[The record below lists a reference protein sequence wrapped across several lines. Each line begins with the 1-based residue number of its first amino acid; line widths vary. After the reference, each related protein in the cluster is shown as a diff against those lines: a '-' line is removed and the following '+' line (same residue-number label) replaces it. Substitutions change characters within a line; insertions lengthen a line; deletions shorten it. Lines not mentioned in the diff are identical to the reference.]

1 MKVTVDIELEDV
13 LDEAKWDE
21 ISFKEEFAKHLTAGI
36 VNELRERCEK
46 AILKQVQQPIT
57 DKVEEVASEA
67 AKEILS
73 LDRSQKFKFRYN
85 YSEYEMTVDE
95 FIKMYFEHEAGK
107 KINDIIKSNAKDF
120 VDEMRKR
127 YDMTFAAL
135 IVDNMRKQNLLADE
149 RLAELIAPNN
159 K

>member
-1 MKVTVDIELEDV
+1 MKATVDIDLEDV

-36 VNELRERCEK
+36 INELRERCEK
-46 AILKQVQQPIT
+46 AILKQVQQPIA

-85 YSEYEMTVDE
+85 YSEYNMTVDE
-95 FIKMYFEHEAGK
+95 FIKMYIENEAGK
-107 KINDIIKSNAKDF
+107 KINDIIKNASSG
-120 VDEMRKR
+120 
-127 YDMTFAAL
+127 
-135 IVDNMRKQNLLADE
+135 
-149 RLAELIAPNN
+149 
-159 K
+159 